1 MLIYSFYQYLNL
13 LHIITYVN
21 KNKIHDFFPSYV
33 EKSYLRKGYRKIKI
47 FAMEHLCDILSNVV
61 IVNTIIAELYNIIYQ
76 VASNEIEEGEI
87 RSQALEA
94 IIDMATVYD
103 TLYKDYVNLYH
114 NYNNL

>member
-1 MLIYSFYQYLNL
+1 M
-13 LHIITYVN
+13 
-21 KNKIHDFFPSYV
+21 
-33 EKSYLRKGYRKIKI
+33 
-47 FAMEHLCDILSNVV
+47 
-61 IVNTIIAELYNIIYQ
+61 
-76 VASNEIEEGEI
+76 ASNEIEEGEI